1 MSWRLGRLATVMV
14 VGLLAL
20 VAATA
25 GARLS
30 VQLPSAAS
38 AIDSDII
45 APQLAPATVPTRV
58 KATGAKHGR
67 TAPLLPVATIVAL
80 AALGLYGYS
89 VACAPSV
96 LGRVPRRG
104 SWSRCSRAPP
114 APRTV

>member
-1 MSWRLGRLATVMV
+1 MSRRVGRFATVMV

-20 VAATA
+20 VAATV
-25 GARLS
+25 GTRLS

-45 APQLAPATVPTRV
+45 ASQLTPATVPTRV

-89 VACAPSV
+89 VAGASPT

-104 SWSRCSRAPP
+104 AWNRCSRAPP
-114 APRTV
+114 PPRTV